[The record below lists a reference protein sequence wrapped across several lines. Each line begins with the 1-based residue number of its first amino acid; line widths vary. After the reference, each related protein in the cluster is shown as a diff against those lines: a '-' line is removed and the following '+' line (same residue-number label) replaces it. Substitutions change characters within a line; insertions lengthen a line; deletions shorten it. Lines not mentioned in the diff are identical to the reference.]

1 MPNTPPPLA
10 PHAHVQRWTDSAK
23 VFWGA
28 VTLAV
33 AIASGG
39 FVAGAQFTSLKA
51 EFRAQMAAMLTLE
64 AFNERVKAMKQE
76 IRAELLASLQRDPW
90 QWQCPRW
97 PTKDRPN
104 PTCKLVSIGEK

>member
-1 MPNTPPPLA
+1 MPNTPPPNLL
-10 PHAHVQRWTDSAK
+10 PHHVQRLTDSAK

-39 FVAGAQFTSLKA
+39 FVAGAQFVALKTEFRDQMAQMLTVKAFNEGKAALKA
-51 EFRAQMAAMLTLE
+51 E
-64 AFNERVKAMKQE
+64 V
-76 IRAELLASLQRDPW
+76 RAELLASLQRDPW

-97 PTKDRPN
+97 PTKDRPS
-104 PTCKLVSIGEK
+104 PTCKLVSVGDK